1 MIRAPLSSTRT
12 DKLFPYTTIFRPRRI
27 AITCSSPQRRLESRA
42 VKDPSLR
49 WGDGRLFRP
58 RLDREIP
65 ARLRQPIDLR
75 RRFLGL
81 RARGG
86 AVDDPLLDA
95 LDDPRQPKQIVAE
108 IPIEIGKIGRASC
121 RERVCKCV

>member
-1 MIRAPLSSTRT
+1 MIDLPS
-12 DKLFPYTTIFRPRRI
+12 KRI
-27 AITCSSPQRRLESRA
+27 AISCSSPQRRLGSRA

-65 ARLRQPIDLR
+65 TRLRQPLDLR

-81 RARGG
+81 RARGVD
-86 AVDDPLLDA
+86 VDDPLLDA
-95 LDDPRQPKQIVAE
+95 LDD
-108 IPIEIGKIGRASC
+108 KIGREAG
-121 RERVCKCV
+121 RGKEFPEVCNLG